1 MSQEK
6 ALAFLQKVQADSELQ
21 GAVRKAEYEALS
33 KIATK
38 HGFEF
43 SLEDYVAARMELG
56 SGSGRELS
64 DDELDQ
70 VSGGSV
76 WPAC

>member
-6 ALAFLQKVQADSELQ
+6 ALAFLHKVQADSELQ
-21 GAVRKAEYEALS
+21 GAVRKAEYEALR
-33 KIATK
+33 KIAAK

-43 SLEDYVAARMELG
+43 SLEDYIAARLELG
-56 SGSGRELS
+56 SDGGRELS

-70 VSGGSV
+70 VSGGSI